1 MNCAQMVR
9 TTVKA
14 VKCHSCLTY
23 AVPAL
28 AAGSAC
34 SREKINRDMDHRVAK
49 TKRSSLIPCPAV
61 FTDASVT
68 RVGERC
74 GVCVCVVVVAG
85 RGGEGGPGGRTLHQ
99 LTVRNNSSF
108 KFNNSSIKFI
118 L

>member
-1 MNCAQMVR
+1 M
-9 TTVKA
+9 
-14 VKCHSCLTY
+14 KCHSCLTY
-23 AVPAL
+23 AVPTL

-34 SREKINRDMDHRVAK
+34 SREKINRNMDDRVAK
-49 TKRSSLIPCPAV
+49 TRRSSLIPCPAV
-61 FTDASVT
+61 FPDASVT

-74 GVCVCVVVVAG
+74 GVCVWWWWRGGGREGG
-85 RGGEGGPGGRTLHQ
+85 RGGRNLNQ

>member
-9 TTVKA
+9 TTIKA

-74 GVCVCVVVVAG
+74 GVCVWWWW
-85 RGGEGGPGGRTLHQ
+85 RGGGGGREGREGG
-99 LTVRNNSSF
+99 
-108 KFNNSSIKFI
+108 I
-118 L
+118 LIN